1 MDEVDVT
8 KLKAC
13 LKAMSESLK
22 TTKEDEIIKDLGKT
36 TVLKTNA
43 KENLETALKAL
54 VSKYKDLEDLI
65 KKYSNIADQIESY
78 QDYGDKIDEL
88 EKSIASENSKE
99 EPDESYISSLNS
111 SISSYEKKRNDLKKS
126 IDESI

>member
-22 TTKEDEIIKDLGKT
+22 TTKEDEIIKD
-36 TVLKTNA
+36 
-43 KENLETALKAL
+43 L